1 MAGEAGPSI
10 QGLLPES
17 IRTVCLKQ
25 IGLVPRR
32 RSSAWG
38 SSAIHHGGSGG
49 WGKKSAFP
57 VPGPQGVIWGLLPE
71 AQPGEDVR
79 KANERPDSCSLL
91 RSARGP
97 L

>member
-38 SSAIHHGGSGG
+38 SNAIHHGGSGAG
-49 WGKKSAFP
+49 ARS
-57 VPGPQGVIWGLLPE
+57 
-71 AQPGEDVR
+71 QP
-79 KANERPDSCSLL
+79 SWSLAH
-91 RSARGP
+91 RE
-97 L
+97 